1 MNQERH
7 CHQLIETIS
16 DYVDGE
22 LDPQLCVE
30 LERHL
35 SECNNCQIVV
45 NTLRRTIELYKDPAP
60 NDALPDEVRQRLF
73 YRLHLEDFLKS

>member
-1 MNQERH
+1 MNEERH

-35 SECNNCQIVV
+35 SECDNCQIVV
-45 NTLRRTIELYKDPAP
+45 NTLRKTIELYKDPSP
-60 NDALPDEVRQRLF
+60 GDALPDEVRLRLF